1 MMRIVNCSMKFR
13 IITLFLL
20 SLTSYTW
27 GQSDVAPKYVNEFL
41 NIGVGARGYAMAGAI
56 TGSSHDAF
64 SSYWNPAGIARISDQ
79 QSIAAMH
86 AEYFAGIAKL
96 DYAGYAQKVDSY
108 RSFGA
113 SVIRFGVDNIPNT
126 IDLYDPNGNVD
137 YSRISYFSAAD
148 YAFLLTYAQSEPP
161 KILKRFLRKETMKN
175 HFGINAKI
183 IYRQIGDF
191 ANAWGFGIDAGWQAQ
206 FKKWEWGVVLKDIT
220 GTFSAWHYNLDEKT
234 KSVFLATG
242 NELPENTWEIAKPRI
257 IAGGG
262 RSLFWR
268 KYQFLL
274 EGNIIA
280 TTDGKRNTLLA
291 GNTMSIDPAAGME
304 VTYQNWLKVRAGF
317 GNFQRT
323 TTFQGNEVTFQPNIG
338 LGIVFK
344 QFSLDYAL
352 TDIANQSDVL
362 YTNMVSLTFNG
373 RLPKRQVNQGS

>member
-1 MMRIVNCSMKFR
+1 MKIR
-13 IITLFLL
+13 WVTLVLGFLSSL
-20 SLTSYTW
+20 SW

-41 NIGVGARGYAMAGAI
+41 NIGVGARGYALAGAI
-56 TGSSHDAF
+56 TGTSKDGF
-64 SSYWNPAGIARISDQ
+64 SSYWNPAGIARIPQ
-79 QSIAAMH
+79 QHSIAAMH

-96 DYAGYAQKVDSY
+96 DYAGYAQKLDNY
-108 RSFGA
+108 RNFGA
-113 SVIRFGVDNIPNT
+113 SFIRFGVDNIPNT

-161 KILKRFLRKETMKN
+161 KILKRFLPKEKMKN

-183 IYRQIGDF
+183 IYRQIGEF
-191 ANAWGFGIDAGWQAQ
+191 ANAWGFGIDLGWQAEY
-206 FKKWEWGVVLKDIT
+206 KKWEWGVVLKDIT
-220 GTFSAWHYNLDEKT
+220 GTFSAWHYNLDDKT

-242 NELPENTWEIAKPRI
+242 NELPDNAWEIAKPRI
-257 IAGGG
+257 ITGGG
-262 RSLFWR
+262 RNFFWR
-268 KYQFLL
+268 KYQFII
-274 EGNIIA
+274 EGNLIT
-280 TTDGKRNTLLA
+280 TTDGKRNTLIA
-291 GNTMSIDPAAGME
+291 GNTLSIDPAIGME
-304 VTYQNWLKVRAGF
+304 IGYQQWLKLRAGF

-323 TTFQGNEVTFQPNIG
+323 TTFQGQETTFQPNIG

-373 RLPKRQVNQGS
+373 LLPKRQVNQGS

>member
-1 MMRIVNCSMKFR
+1 
-13 IITLFLL
+13 
-20 SLTSYTW
+20 
-27 GQSDVAPKYVNEFL
+27 
-41 NIGVGARGYAMAGAI
+41 
-56 TGSSHDAF
+56 
-64 SSYWNPAGIARISDQ
+64 
-79 QSIAAMH
+79 MH

-113 SVIRFGVDNIPNT
+113 SFIRFGVDNIPNT

-161 KILKRFLRKETMKN
+161 KILKGFLRNETMKN

-206 FKKWEWGVVLKDIT
+206 YKKWEWGVVLKDIT

-291 GNTMSIDPAAGME
+291 GNTISIDPAAGLE
-304 VTYQNWLKVRAGF
+304 VSYQTWLKVRAGF